1 MTAWIA
7 MTVLGALGAL
17 ARYRVGV
24 ALPALGTL
32 VVNLSGTFALGVL
45 VGADVHGTALLIL
58 GTGFLGAY
66 TTFSAWMVQRTYV
79 VTSIAGG
86 LAAGTVG
93 WLLGAA
99 VF

>member
-1 MTAWIA
+1 

-17 ARYRVGV
+17 ARYQVSV

-45 VGADVHGTALLIL
+45 IGADVHGAALLIA

-66 TTFSAWMVQRTYV
+66 TTFSTWMVQRTYLA
-79 VTSIAGG
+79 TSIVGG
-86 LAAGTVG
+86 LAAGTLG

-99 VF
+99 LF